1 MLQDPFEC
9 YNALDIES
17 GLGLKRN
24 QMIAIALLVGNDHDL
39 HGVPG
44 IGVDTALRLLRLS
57 SEDEI
62 FDRYSFFLLESLS
75 ILLLGQFTN
84 T

>member
-1 MLQDPFEC
+1 MLQEPFEC
-9 YNALDIES
+9 YKISDIES

-39 HGVPG
+39 HGVLG
-44 IGVDTALRLLRLS
+44 VGVDTALRLVRLF

-62 FDRYSFFLLESLS
+62 FDRYTFLLESAP
-75 ILLLGQFTN
+75 LLLVSIY
-84 T
+84 